1 MGKGRDKK
9 GAKMTEIRCSPHI
22 HSRETTKSIMW
33 SVIIALLPATFGS
46 IYFFG
51 PDALKLIIVC
61 ILSCYIGEVV
71 SNLIFRRKLKS
82 FDGSEVVTGLLLA
95 FVLPPSFPLWMAGI
109 GGFLA
114 IFLVKELFGGIG
126 FNIFNPALAARA
138 ILTVAY
144 PLEMTQ
150 FTAPLSYRVDAI
162 TTATP
167 LGILKEG
174 LGETLPSL
182 WQMFI
187 GNRAG
192 CLGET
197 SILLLL
203 IGAIFLLYRR
213 IITWHIP
220 LSYILTVAVI
230 TAVVGQNPLFHI
242 LAGGLVLG
250 AFFMATDY
258 VTSPITPKGKII
270 FGIGCG
276 IITSLIRLKGSY
288 PEGVAYSIIF
298 MNMFVPLI
306 DKYTMPK
313 KFGYV
318 KKI

>member
-1 MGKGRDKK
+1 
-9 GAKMTEIRCSPHI
+9 MTEIRCSPHI